1 MRTQAA
7 RAKLSTRHRTKIN
20 RTKKTIQKSK
30 KTTNTDPT
38 NKSGVKLGLEKDK
51 QILLLIQI
59 YSVSAETMINDAFSY
74 SENV

>member
-1 MRTQAA
+1 VRTQAA

-30 KTTNTDPT
+30 KTTNTDPI
-38 NKSGVKLGLEKDK
+38 NKSGVKWGLEKDK